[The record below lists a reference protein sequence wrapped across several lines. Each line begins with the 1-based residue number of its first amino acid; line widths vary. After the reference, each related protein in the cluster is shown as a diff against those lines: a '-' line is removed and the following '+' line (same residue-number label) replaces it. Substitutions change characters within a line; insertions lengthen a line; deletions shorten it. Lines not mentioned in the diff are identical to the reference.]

1 MKLEH
6 LIAKNIRYK
15 RKEMGLT
22 QAVFAARLGI
32 TRSALGAYEESRA
45 EPRVEVLLL
54 LADLFGCSIDQLLK
68 QDLAKKQPAM
78 HAQAD
83 VMGARLRVLSV
94 CVEAESSEE
103 QISFVPDK
111 AAAGYMEGYRDIDFV
126 AQLPAFRL
134 PVPELSAQRTYRLFQ
149 IKGDSMLPV
158 PDGAYIIAEY
168 VQDWRRLRDY
178 QSCIVVSKS
187 DGIVFKRVL
196 NQMEDGYLMLKSD
209 NPAYAPYRMAAD
221 QIFEIWKA
229 LGFISFSLPEPGA
242 NTMPI
247 DWKELVGELRTI
259 VQQARS

>member
-1 MKLEH
+1 MKEPNL
-6 LIAKNIRYK
+6 LAKNIRYK

-22 QAVFAARLGI
+22 QTVFAARLGV
-32 TRSALGAYEESRA
+32 TRSALGAYEEGRA
-45 EPRVEVLLL
+45 EPRVEVLMLL
-54 LADLFGCSIDQLLK
+54 SDLFSCSIDQLLK
-68 QDLAKKQPAM
+68 HDLSKKQAAQ
-78 HAQAD
+78 HAQD
-83 VMGARLRVLSV
+83 VAGARLRVLSV
-94 CVEAESSEE
+94 CVEAENAEE
-103 QISFVPDK
+103 QISIVPDK
-111 AAAGYMEGYRDIDFV
+111 AAAGYMEGYRDTDFV

-149 IKGDSMLPV
+149 IKGDSMIPV

-187 DGIVFKRVL
+187 DGIVFKRVV
-196 NQMEDGYLMLKSD
+196 NQMEEGYLTLKSD
-209 NPAYAPYRMAAD
+209 NPAYTPYRMAAD
-221 QIFEIWKA
+221 QIFEVWKA

-242 NTMPI
+242 QHVLV

>member
-1 MKLEH
+1 M
-6 LIAKNIRYK
+6 ARNIRHK

-22 QAVFAARLGI
+22 QAALASRLGV

-45 EPRVEVLLL
+45 EPKVDLLML
-54 LADLFGCSIDQLLK
+54 LADLFGCSVDQLLK
-68 QDLAKKQPAM
+68 HDLSKKQTAA
-78 HAQAD
+78 HALAD
-83 VMGARLRVLSV
+83 ATGARLRVLSV
-94 CVEAESSEE
+94 CIEAENAEE
-103 QISFVPDK
+103 QISIVPDK

-187 DGIVFKRVL
+187 DGIVFKRVVNHL
-196 NQMEDGYLMLKSD
+196 EDGYLTLKSD
-209 NPAYAPYRMAAD
+209 NPAYAPYRMAVD
-221 QIFEIWKA
+221 QVFEIWKA
-229 LGFISFSLPEPGA
+229 LGFISFCLPEPGA
-242 NTMPI
+242 HNAQA

-259 VQQARS
+259 VQQARF